1 MLSNLL
7 MLIPVKTMLESGDCS
22 SYRFSPDFFKEF
34 NQEPIL
40 ALENEDEREKI
51 HPINRYLHEL
61 TVVLIDTITCKL
73 WPFSQIFCC
82 PWPRNVG
89 TVWISNNTVTDVNK
103 YPTLIS
109 HLLHL
114 PIVRVH
120 ELLWV
125 EGVSTRLQTVEQRHL
140 QKFVLDNT
148 HRRSHSWTVNI
159 DLQLIPRLSRLHL
172 RGLSRLLQSPFPVLV
187 ASPNS

>member
-73 WPFSQIFCC
+73 
-82 PWPRNVG
+82 
-89 TVWISNNTVTDVNK
+89 
-103 YPTLIS
+103 
-109 HLLHL
+109 
-114 PIVRVH
+114 
-120 ELLWV
+120 
-125 EGVSTRLQTVEQRHL
+125 
-140 QKFVLDNT
+140 
-148 HRRSHSWTVNI
+148 
-159 DLQLIPRLSRLHL
+159 
-172 RGLSRLLQSPFPVLV
+172 
-187 ASPNS
+187 